1 MSSVKNIKVHTRIG
15 HERSLC
21 GLAPMRGNYRIVSFS
36 SFFSATAEDQ
46 CGKCIK
52 RLQEHGYNIERER
65 LKFRTVYDH
74 AQELA
79 LIP

>member
-1 MSSVKNIKVHTRIG
+1 MSQPISHKVHTHIG

-21 GLAPMRGNYRIVSFS
+21 GLAPSRGSYRIVSFT
-36 SFFSATAEDQ
+36 SFFSAVAEDQ
-46 CGKCIK
+46 CGKCIE
-52 RLQEHGYNIERER
+52 RLKAHGYNIERER
-65 LKFRTVYDH
+65 LKYRTVYDH

>member
-1 MSSVKNIKVHTRIG
+1 MSQPISHKVHTRIG

-21 GLAPMRGNYRIVSFS
+21 GLAPIRGNYRIVSFS
-36 SFFSATAEDQ
+36 SFFSAAAEDQ
-46 CGKCIK
+46 CGKCIE
-52 RLQEHGYNIERER
+52 RLKQRGYNIERER

-74 AQELA
+74 AKELC